1 MPEATVLGHVSILGG
16 CANNRGVGV
25 EMRHPCEKHQ
35 KCAPKC
41 QKHSCVCV
49 IQWPGGVLNVGEP
62 RFNDKLCCWIIDV
75 NGSQEF
81 KALLTSFGI
90 SQMNLKCLPF

>member
-1 MPEATVLGHVSILGG
+1 
-16 CANNRGVGV
+16 
-25 EMRHPCEKHQ
+25 MRNTKNVPPNVRNTH
-35 KCAPKC
+35 
-41 QKHSCVCV
+41 VCV

-81 KALLTSFGI
+81 KALLTSFVI
-90 SQMNLKCLPF
+90 SQMNLKCLPFLILNQNW